1 MTLILLFVRVFAMI
15 KQNLTQEA
23 SAMTERELQQ
33 NGMLYRPDAEL
44 MGLHN
49 NAKRITRLLNNTS
62 ETERPRRME
71 LVQELFASAGEGSY
85 IEPPFFC
92 DYGYNTTVGK
102 NFYGN
107 YDCVFLDCG
116 KITIGDYVM
125 LGPKVALY
133 AVNHPIDPAVR
144 QYHHDFPLPI
154 TIGNH
159 VWIGGSTVVCP
170 GVTIGDNTVIGAGSV
185 VTKDIPP
192 NVVAAGNPCRVI
204 RSITQEDTVYWEQQ
218 LDLYRQFCDDPQF

>member
-1 MTLILLFVRVFAMI
+1 
-15 KQNLTQEA
+15 
-23 SAMTERELQQ
+23 MTERELQQ

-44 MGLHN
+44 MRIHN
-49 NAKRITRLLNNTS
+49 NSKRITRLLNSTL

-71 LVQELFASAGEGSY
+71 LVQELFAAAGEGAY
-85 IEPPFFC
+85 IEPPFYC
-92 DYGYNTTVGK
+92 DYGCNTRVGK
-102 NFYGN
+102 NFYAN

-116 KITIGDYVM
+116 NITIGDHVM

-154 TIGNH
+154 TIESH
-159 VWIGGSTVVCP
+159 VWIGGSSVVCP
-170 GVTIGDNTVIGAGSV
+170 GVTIGENTVIGAGSV

-204 RSITQEDTVYWEQQ
+204 RPITQEDKAYWERQ
-218 LDLYRQFCDDPQF
+218 LDLYRRFCDDPQS

>member
-1 MTLILLFVRVFAMI
+1 
-15 KQNLTQEA
+15 
-23 SAMTERELQQ
+23 MTEQELQQ
-33 NGMLYRPDAEL
+33 KGMLYKPDAAL
-44 MGLHN
+44 MKLHN
-49 NAKRITRLLNNTS
+49 KAKSICRALNCTL

-71 LVQELFASAGEGSY
+71 LVKALFASAGNGSY

-92 DYGYNTTVGK
+92 DYGYNTTVGEK
-102 NFYGN
+102 FYAN

-116 KITIGDYVM
+116 KITIGNFVM

-133 AVNHPIDPAVR
+133 AVNHPIDPGVR

-185 VTKDIPP
+185 VTKDIPA

-204 RSITQEDTVYWEQQ
+204 RPITEEDKVYWEQQ
-218 LDLYRQFCDDPQF
+218 LELYRQNCDDPQF